1 MMFGINRLTSHPS
14 AWKIPSALV
23 VFLLAGAVVARAGEP
38 FSLTASTTS
47 GTPTAV
53 SSSGSSVLNLT
64 DNLIETKAQFATLTG
79 QSFDASLRYG
89 GLNNAFVYSQ
99 NAAGTSSTLSIPS
112 IGFSKTFTGTNSYAL
127 QHNIRQFLE
136 HDGAAIYSHFLHS
149 VNQNTYLGVTDGN
162 PLATTALLADL
173 AYDQFGLQPT
183 ASEPI
188 FLSDTQQERLPAGLR
203 LDLKGGYFDTH
214 DGSGS
219 YGQGT
224 LSSNWRFTDRVGL
237 NVAALLNYRNN
248 EGADVYQIGGEVGLP
263 VLILSSHGDRT
274 FSWQVTPAFLVGGSG
289 SVDLA
294 AGGLFYGGAATSSLS
309 YRLYPFT
316 VTLADN
322 YSYFQGYPVHIG
334 AYNYDTDVTQQ
345 IVKNGLKVTYALN
358 AGLALDAGCSYTDFL
373 NPAKVRG
380 YYSPE
385 AGIIFRLGS
394 NGGLR
399 IGYQGDFA
407 PGFRGTSG
415 VIRFFFGY

>member
-1 MMFGINRLTSHPS
+1 MMIGLNRLVRRASGYRTPGVL
-14 AWKIPSALV
+14 AA
-23 VFLLAGAVVARAGEP
+23 FLLASVVAARAGEP

-47 GTPTAV
+47 GTPTAI
-53 SSSGSSVLNLT
+53 SSSGSSLLNLT
-64 DNLIETKAQFATLTG
+64 DNLIETKGQFATLTG

-89 GLNNAFVYSQ
+89 GLNKAFVYSQ
-99 NAAGTSSTLSIPS
+99 NSAGTSSTLSIPS
-112 IGFSKTFTGTNSYAL
+112 IGFSKTFTGTTPDNL

-136 HDGAAIYSHFLHS
+136 HNGAGIYSQFLHS

-173 AYDQFGLQPT
+173 AYDEFGLQPT
-183 ASEPI
+183 DSQPV
-188 FLSDTQQERLPAGLR
+188 FQSDSQEERVSGGLR
-203 LDLKGGYFDTH
+203 LDFKGGYFDTH
-214 DGSGS
+214 DGSGT

-237 NVAALLNYRNN
+237 SVAALLNYRNN
-248 EGADVYQIGGEVGLP
+248 EGADVYNIGGEIGLP
-263 VLILSSHGDRT
+263 VLIVPSNGDRSL
-274 FSWQVTPAFLVGGSG
+274 SWQVTPAFLVGGGG

-316 VTLADN
+316 VTLADE
-322 YSYFQGYPVHIG
+322 YGYFQGYPVHIG
-334 AYNYDTDVTQQ
+334 AYNYDTDVNQQ

-358 AGLALDAGCSYTDFL
+358 AGLSLDAGCSYTDLL

-380 YYSPE
+380 YYSPI
-385 AGIIFRLGS
+385 AGIVFRLGS

-399 IGYQGDFA
+399 IGCQGDFA
-407 PGFRGTSG
+407 PGYQGTSG
-415 VIRFFFGY
+415 VIQLFFGY